1 MVPMSAGRVS
11 NIARS
16 PPTGVNGD
24 EAVVGRTRR
33 LGVPVCRRLGDS
45 KNITL
50 FIMPVF
56 VYPSAPIVQNS
67 SRRCSPCILMP
78 SAHGWPVVDMAINEH
93 GVLTEGRAMERRWVP

>member
-11 NIARS
+11 KIARS

-33 LGVPVCRRLGDS
+33 LRVPVCRRLGGS

-50 FIMPVF
+50 FIMPVW
-56 VYPSAPIVQNS
+56 VYPQAPIIKNS
-67 SRRCSPCILMP
+67 SRRGSPCI
-78 SAHGWPVVDMAINEH
+78 
-93 GVLTEGRAMERRWVP
+93 